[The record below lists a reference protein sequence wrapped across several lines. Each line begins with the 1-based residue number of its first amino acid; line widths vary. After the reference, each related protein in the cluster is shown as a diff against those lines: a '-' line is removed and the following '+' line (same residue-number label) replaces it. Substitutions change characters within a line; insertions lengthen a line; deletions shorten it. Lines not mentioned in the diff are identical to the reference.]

1 MRTLLYIVFYILCA
15 SYSVN
20 AAETYSCPKLAIAND
35 HEQRA
40 KNIDLFS
47 GPPSEMAQLKPDN
60 ADTDNTGPPY
70 WNLGP
75 SKYDYW
81 YVCNYKSKKSKLEFK
96 LPKVYEACKNIGT
109 GKILDKLRCK

>member
-1 MRTLLYIVFYILCA
+1 MRTFLYIVFYILCA
-15 SYSVN
+15 SFSVK
-20 AAETYSCPKLAIAND
+20 AAETYSCPKLDIAND

-60 ADTDNTGPPY
+60 ADAGNAGPPY

-81 YVCNYKSKKSKLEFK
+81 FVCNYKSKKSKLEFK
-96 LPKVYEACKNIGT
+96 LPKVYEVCKNIGA